1 MYHKYFQ
8 KLQNVENFLKIV
20 KTSYN
25 LLLEKTVKKNI
36 IRKNKGGVYLNINF
50 IKQDKQL
57 IVEITEEIDHHVA
70 EKIRRKV
77 DDEITRYMPRKTIF
91 DFSRVSFM
99 DSAGIGMIIGRYKM
113 MKLIGGSLEI
123 INISSTVRRIL
134 EMSGINKIIPMED
147 KREVV

>member
-1 MYHKYFQ
+1 MEK
-8 KLQNVENFLKIV
+8 NVNKAIIHIEEKI
-20 KTSYN
+20 K
-25 LLLEKTVKKNI
+25 
-36 IRKNKGGVYLNINF
+36 KGGLYVNINF
-50 IKQDKQL
+50 DREDKQL
-57 IVEITEEIDHHVA
+57 VVEITEEIDHHVA

-77 DDEITRYMPRKTIF
+77 DNEITRYMPRKTIF

-123 INISSTVRRIL
+123 VNVSKTVRRIL

-147 KREVV
+147 KMEVG